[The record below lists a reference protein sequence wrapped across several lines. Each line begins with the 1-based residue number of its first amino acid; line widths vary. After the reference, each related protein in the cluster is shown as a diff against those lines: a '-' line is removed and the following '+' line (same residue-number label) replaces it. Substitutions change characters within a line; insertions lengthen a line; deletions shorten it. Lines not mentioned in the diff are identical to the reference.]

1 MNLIPQPQILRHPAH
16 RPRRGERGS
25 AVIVVIALLAIVLLY
40 LGANVR
46 TLNSLGRELKLI
58 ERQQTRRL
66 EQASKQ
72 TQKVEIPSSHSIT
85 NSVAT
90 KLNPD

>member
-1 MNLIPQPQILRHPAH
+1 MNLIPQPQILRHSAH
-16 RPRRGERGS
+16 GPRRGERGS

-72 TQKVEIPSSHSIT
+72 TQKVEIRSWQSAT
-85 NSVAT
+85 NSIV
-90 KLNPD
+90 KKSHPD

>member
-1 MNLIPQPQILRHPAH
+1 
-16 RPRRGERGS
+16 
-25 AVIVVIALLAIVLLY
+25 LAIVLLY

-72 TQKVEIPSSHSIT
+72 TQKVELPSSQSAT
-85 NSVAT
+85 NSVVM